1 MKRKQ
6 TETRR
11 FFQFGGDF
19 YAYSEK
25 LFDLVALNVFFVLG
39 SLPVVTMGASFSALY
54 YAAVRSIRQSDG
66 SVSHQFWRAWKRD
79 LRQSLPVWLTV
90 AGALFLLL
98 LNVGILREKITGL
111 TGLFFL
117 IFYWVLLSLAV
128 VTGCYAFPALSRF
141 DMPAGWILKLALYM
155 TFRYFPISLLLLA
168 LFALAYLLLLRWLLP
183 LVFIIPAAFACVTSI
198 LIEPLLKRH
207 SPKSDAEENW
217 I

>member
-1 MKRKQ
+1 MKQNKN
-6 TETRR
+6 EPGR

-19 YAYSEK
+19 YAYCEK
-25 LFDLVALNVFFVLG
+25 LFDLVALSVFFVLG
-39 SLPVVTMGASFSALY
+39 SLPAVTMGASFSALY
-54 YAAVRSIRQSDG
+54 DAAVHAVRRGDG
-66 SVSHQFWRAWKRD
+66 SVSRRFWHAWKRD

-98 LNVGILREKITGL
+98 LNIGILREKITGL

-128 VTGCYAFPALSRF
+128 ITGCYAFPALSRF
-141 DMPAGWILKLALYM
+141 DMPPGWIIKLALYM

-183 LVFIIPAAFACVTSI
+183 LIFIIPAVFACVIST
-198 LIEPLLKRH
+198 LIEPLLGRH
-207 SPKSDAEENW
+207 SPKSGPEEN
-217 I
+217 

>member
-1 MKRKQ
+1 MKKQ
-6 TETRR
+6 KPRTGG

-19 YAYSEK
+19 YAYTEK
-25 LFDLVALNVFFVLG
+25 LFDLAALNIFFVLG
-39 SLPVVTMGASFSALY
+39 SLPAITMGASFSALY
-54 YAAVRSIRQSDG
+54 HAATRSIRQNDG
-66 SVSHQFWRAWKRD
+66 AISRQFWHAWRRD

-90 AGALFLLL
+90 AGALTLLL
-98 LNVGILREKITGL
+98 LNIGILREKITGL

-117 IFYWVLLSLAV
+117 IFYWFLLALV
-128 VTGCYAFPALSRF
+128 VIAGCYAFPALSRF

-183 LVFIIPAAFACVTSI
+183 LIFIVPGAFACAASV

-207 SPKSDAEENW
+207 SPKPDSEENKT
-217 I
+217 